1 MSWWMKEPLRMIQCN
16 LRETDGGLDPEL
28 LARTVKDFDA
38 NALMVGAGGIS
49 AFYPTRL
56 PFQRRNPYLKGDLLG
71 ELTRLC
77 HQNGLR
83 LIARF
88 DFSKADAAFLP
99 AHPDWFYQTGDGRRV
114 IFNGMA
120 HTCVNGRYQRELSLE
135 ILREV
140 LERYPVDGIFFNM
153 FGYQTRDYS
162 ERYYGLCQCEN
173 CKAKYRNFCGHELP
187 SSEES
192 PDMESYQS
200 FQKKTV
206 AEMLDKIHA
215 AVKAIRPGI
224 AICTYAD
231 HQVDI
236 IRSESN
242 TALSRPLPQWIYSA
256 SDQVM
261 RVRGSFSQKISA
273 NCAIN
278 AADIFWRFM
287 GVSPFQTRLRLWEA
301 MASGGGLDFCIIGAF
316 DGYPETAAFAGVK
329 EVFSFQKAQ
338 EKIFS
343 QLSSLAE
350 IALIYPD
357 TPALEGEY
365 RGIFRMLKEAHLPF
379 DVIKASCTADR
390 LPCSLY
396 RLVILPGVTM
406 DPALLPA
413 GTAVIATS
421 GAFSDCPDVMKALF
435 GAETIQTAEE
445 NQGSYLLTEDK
456 KLWKRMPERDRVLLA
471 GPIRLCRFA
480 GETALPYL
488 PPAPYGPPEC
498 CSLGEASEF
507 SGLGFFQSKNHIAAL
522 LPWDIGRLYDRH
534 GFLEHRDILL
544 DTIDRL
550 GDFSALK
557 TDAPPMVETFLDWCP
572 SGKLVQMINLTG
584 FNGSSFFEPLPV
596 SDIHV
601 SVRLDRKSPLSRVT
615 RLRDGALIPSE
626 RRGDTLCF
634 TTCTLDSYD
643 AYRID

>member
-1 MSWWMKEPLRMIQCN
+1 VSWWMEEPLRMIQCN
-16 LRETDGGLDPEL
+16 LRETDGGLDPEKL
-28 LARTVKDFDA
+28 VQTVKGFDA
-38 NALMVGAGGIS
+38 NTLMVGAGGIS
-49 AFYPTRL
+49 AFYPTEL

-77 HQNGLR
+77 HRNGLR

-99 AHPDWFYQTGDGRRV
+99 EHPDWFYQTGDGRRV
-114 IFNGMA
+114 VFNGMA

-173 CKAKYRNFCGHELP
+173 CKARYLDFCGRELP
-187 SSEES
+187 SSEED
-192 PDMESYQS
+192 PDIGRYRS

-206 AEMLDKIHA
+206 SEMLDKIHA
-215 AVKAIRPGI
+215 TVKSIRPEV
-224 AICTYAD
+224 AVCTYTD

-242 TALSRPLPQWIYSA
+242 TALSRPLPQWLYSA

-261 RVRGSFSQKISA
+261 RVRGSFSEKVSA

-287 GVSPFQTRLRLWEA
+287 GVSPSQTRLRLWENL
-301 MASGGGLDFCIIGAF
+301 ASGGGLDFCIIGVF
-316 DGYPETAAFAGVK
+316 DGYPETAAFAGVR

-338 EKIFS
+338 EKIFA
-343 QLSSLAE
+343 QLTSLAE
-350 IALIYPD
+350 IVLIYPED
-357 TPALEGEY
+357 PALEAEY

-379 DVIKASCTADR
+379 DVVKASCVADR
-390 LPCSLY
+390 LPHSRY
-396 RLVILPGVTM
+396 RLVILPGVGV
-406 DPALLPA
+406 DPALLPESA
-413 GTAVIATS
+413 AVIATS
-421 GAFSDCPDVMKALF
+421 GAFTDRPDVLKTLF
-435 GAETIQTAEE
+435 GAETVRTVPE
-445 NQGSYLLTEDK
+445 NQGAYLLAEDK
-456 KLWKRMPERDRVLLA
+456 SLWKRMPERDRVLLA
-471 GPIRLCRFA
+471 GLIRLCRFA

-498 CSLGEASEF
+498 CELGEASEF
-507 SGLGFFQSKNHIAAL
+507 SGLGFFRSENHVAAL
-522 LPWDIGRLYDRH
+522 LPWDAGRLYDCH
-534 GFLEHRDILL
+534 GFLEHRDVLL

-550 GDFSALK
+550 GDFSALE
-557 TDAPPMVETFLDWCP
+557 TDAPPMVETFLDRFP
-572 SGKLVQMINLTG
+572 SGELVQLINLTG

-596 SDIHV
+596 SGIHI
-601 SVRLDRKSPLSRVT
+601 SVRLDRNASFSRVT
-615 RLRDGALIPSE
+615 RLRDGAAIPAGRS
-626 RRGDTLCF
+626 GDKLCF
-634 TTCTLDSYD
+634 TACTLAGYD